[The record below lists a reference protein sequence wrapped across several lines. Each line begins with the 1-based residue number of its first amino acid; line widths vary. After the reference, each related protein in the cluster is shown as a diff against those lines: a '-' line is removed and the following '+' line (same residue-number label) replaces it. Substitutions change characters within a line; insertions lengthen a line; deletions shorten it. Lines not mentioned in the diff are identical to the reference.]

1 MHVKSFLM
9 LLICCVST
17 GAFAQDIELTVED
30 IWRLGE
36 FRQDY
41 VSGLRSM
48 NDGEHYTTLE
58 RDADNQFIVK
68 HSYKTGK
75 VVDTLFSTR
84 KRGLDY
90 RVAGY
95 SFSSDESKILLD
107 AEVESIYRHSTKERN
122 YLYSFETD
130 GLRAVGFDAKQ
141 SFASFSPDGNKL
153 AYVHKNNLYIE
164 EFSSGEVIQVTND
177 GKKNEVINGGT
188 DWVYEEEFAF
198 DKAFFW
204 SPKGNYIAYYRFDEA
219 HVKEYN
225 MQVFGGGVYP
235 SDERFKYPKAGEDNA
250 HVSLHV
256 FNLDEREPAQL
267 IKTNKPHIEYFPRV
281 KWTQDANSLA
291 VQMMNRHQNELTVK
305 LFDVVGGSIQDIYN
319 EKSEN
324 YISVTDDWTFLE
336 SGKTMI
342 ISSEKSGYNHLYSV
356 NLENKKVSSVTN
368 GNFDVTAFYGVGA
381 DENTLYYAA
390 AVESPTQREIYSV
403 KINGKNKQK
412 LSIEKGWNSAAFSR
426 GNKYFINTHSSA
438 NSPNVITLHDASGR
452 LIRTLKSSDDLN
464 EKLGEYELATKEFF
478 KFKTD
483 AGDEL
488 NAWMMKPPKFDE
500 SAEYPVLITIYG
512 GPGSQTVKDQWGGAN
527 HLWHQLLVQNGYI
540 VVSVDNRGT
549 GARGAD
555 FKKSTYKQLGKL
567 ELEDYIS
574 FSKYLKAQDFIDENR
589 IGIWGWSFGGYMATL
604 AITKGSDYFTT
615 AIAVAPVT
623 TWRFYDTIYT
633 ERYMQTPEEN
643 EDGYDE
649 NSPLNFA
656 DRLNGKY
663 LLVHGTAD
671 DNVHFQNASE
681 MISALVRADK
691 DFDMHIYPDKNHGI
705 YGGNTRNHLYRKMTD
720 YLKENL

>member
-1 MHVKSFLM
+1 MFLT
-9 LLICCVST
+9 CCFSVS
-17 GAFAQDIELTVED
+17 GFAQDNKISVED
-30 IWRLGE
+30 IWLLGE

-48 NDGEHYTTLE
+48 NDGDHYTTLE
-58 RDADNQFIVK
+58 RDEEHQMIVK
-68 HSYKTGK
+68 HSYKSGK

-95 SFSSDESKILLD
+95 AFSNDESRILLE
-107 AEVESIYRHSTKERN
+107 ANKESIYRHSTKENN
-122 YLYSFETD
+122 YVYSFESD
-130 GLRAVGFDAKQ
+130 GIHTVGFEEKQ
-141 SFASFSPDGNKL
+141 SFATFSPDGNRL

-164 EFSSGEVIQVTND
+164 DFTSGEVIKVTND
-177 GKKNEVINGGT
+177 GKKNEIINGGT

-204 SPKGNYIAYYRFDEA
+204 SPRGHFIAFYRFDETR
-219 HVKEYN
+219 VKDYN
-225 MQVFGGGVYP
+225 MQVFGGDLYP
-235 SDERFKYPKAGEDNA
+235 SDERFKYPKAGEENA
-250 HVSLHV
+250 DVSLHV
-256 FNLDEREPAQL
+256 FSLEERASKIL
-267 IKTNKPHIEYFPRV
+267 IETEKPEIEYFPRV
-281 KWTQDANSLA
+281 KWTNDEQKLA
-291 VQMMNRHQNELTVK
+291 VQVMNRHQNDLTIK
-305 LFDVVGGSIQDIYN
+305 LFDVVEGSDQNIYA
-319 EKSEN
+319 EKSN
-324 YISVTDDWTFLE
+324 TYVRVTDDWTFLDN
-336 SGKTMI
+336 GKVMI
-342 ISSEKSGYNHLYSV
+342 ISSEKSGYNHLYTV
-356 NLENKKVSSVTN
+356 NLKNKKVSSITT
-368 GNFDVTAFYGVGA
+368 GNFDVTNFYGTNDKG
-381 DENTLYYAA
+381 DMLYFAA
-390 AVESPTQREIYSV
+390 AGESPVRREIYSI
-403 KINGKNKQK
+403 KSNGKNKKK
-412 LSIEKGWNSAAFSR
+412 LSSEQGWNSAAFSK
-426 GNKYFINTHSSA
+426 GSKYFINTHSSA

-452 LIRTLKSSDDLN
+452 LIRTLKESKRLN
-464 EKLGEYELATKEFF
+464 EKLGEYDLATKEFF
-478 KFKTD
+478 KFKND

-488 NAWMMKPPKFDE
+488 NAWMMKPAKFDE

-527 HLWHQLLVQNGYI
+527 YLWHQMLVQNGYI

-549 GARGAD
+549 GGRGAE

-574 FSKYLKAQDFIDENR
+574 FSKYLKAQSYIDENR

-604 AITKGSDYFTT
+604 AITKGSEYFTT

-649 NSPLNFA
+649 NSPIHFA
-656 DRLNGKY
+656 DRLNGNY

-671 DNVHFQNASE
+671 DNVHFQNATE

-705 YGGNTRNHLYRKMTD
+705 YGGNTRNHLYRKMTHF
-720 YLKENL
+720 LKENL